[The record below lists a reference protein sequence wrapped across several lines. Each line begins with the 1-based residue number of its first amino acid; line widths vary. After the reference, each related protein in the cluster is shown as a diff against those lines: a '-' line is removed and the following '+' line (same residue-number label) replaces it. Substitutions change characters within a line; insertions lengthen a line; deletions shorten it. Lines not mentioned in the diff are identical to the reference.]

1 MKRDKVASQRY
12 FPPSPPFIT
21 KGSPKILR
29 FNAAFLSASH
39 YASLPFLLPPSSLP
53 PRLLFQITSSNL
65 KDRYWREMIE
75 TKFPSEKAENLN
87 AALARVVGLF
97 AVIFLQV
104 GMREGTGGWW
114 SCF

>member
-1 MKRDKVASQRY
+1 
-12 FPPSPPFIT
+12 
-21 KGSPKILR
+21 
-29 FNAAFLSASH
+29 
-39 YASLPFLLPPSSLP
+39 
-53 PRLLFQITSSNL
+53 
-65 KDRYWREMIE
+65 MIE